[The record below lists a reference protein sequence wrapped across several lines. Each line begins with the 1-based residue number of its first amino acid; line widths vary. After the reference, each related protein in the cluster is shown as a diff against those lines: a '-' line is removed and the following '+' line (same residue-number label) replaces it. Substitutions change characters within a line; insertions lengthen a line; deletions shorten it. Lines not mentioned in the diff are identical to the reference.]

1 MFSYIFTV
9 YNWVFIT
16 HLLVKLLVYFE
27 GENFYGFMALSGYF
41 VFWISQTTK
50 PATIELFKVN
60 NFIVVQKSTKLHEKL
75 EARFSVSKNF
85 IKFKIYCNNESF
97 VEENFFRGFSTNCKG
112 FPY

>member
-1 MFSYIFTV
+1 M

-50 PATIELFKVN
+50 PATI
-60 NFIVVQKSTKLHEKL
+60 
-75 EARFSVSKNF
+75 ARLTIS
-85 IKFKIYCNNESF
+85 
-97 VEENFFRGFSTNCKG
+97 
-112 FPY
+112 